1 MQENWKDQ
9 IWECVLE
16 ATKKGCCTPD
26 LVADSLIQAHNK
38 IYGGKETTSERE
50 EPLASQD
57 Q

>member
-38 IYGGKETTSERE
+38 IYAGKETTSERK